1 MSYYAT
7 LYPPLDDDEL
17 DDFWCDGINPHVN
30 ELNYVKFNDM
40 EDLISQYG
48 ESTILNGD
56 SYTKTFYTDY
66 EVRYQVGPY
75 LDTKWSQG
83 DPYNR
88 MCNKIGDDNFIY
100 QTEDNRNA
108 GCVAIAVSQVLNF
121 HKYPSEANGRSFDWN
136 KINTVKG
143 FDPKRSPD
151 SIWNMGTLYEVA
163 SLVRSANIACKTQY
177 FFLSKK
183 NGSSTANRAKKALSN
198 EFGYQG
204 VKKENNFAESNI
216 EQALD
221 AGTLAI
227 VSGLRPCWY
236 KGHAWVIDGYRVY
249 VRDYRTVTYTDETYS
264 EVKDTQVLNSE
275 EIKYYHS
282 NFGWG
287 GAADG
292 YYLAKIFKTKDGPTA
307 KELIDDMYWDRNTGD
322 YNYTWAF
329 KTVTYNNP
337 N

>member
-1 MSYYAT
+1 MRKLFLLVSVIMLVACSTEYEHPAEEVKSVSQNSFKVSEEEAIERLEKMLSTFDPATRGKTRTIKEVVAYRSRFRKTRAYAAEIPDTLFYYVNFDNNEGFAVLAADERLEPIIALIDNGNYT
-7 LYPPLDDDEL
+7 PSEDDLNSFELLCDSIPPLDDDEL

-183 NGSSTANRAKKALSN
+183 NGSSTANRAKK
-198 EFGYQG
+198 
-204 VKKENNFAESNI
+204 NF
-216 EQALD
+216 
-221 AGTLAI
+221 
-227 VSGLRPCWY
+227 
-236 KGHAWVIDGYRVY
+236 
-249 VRDYRTVTYTDETYS
+249 
-264 EVKDTQVLNSE
+264 
-275 EIKYYHS
+275 IK
-282 NFGWG
+282 
-287 GAADG
+287 
-292 YYLAKIFKTKDGPTA
+292 
-307 KELIDDMYWDRNTGD
+307 
-322 YNYTWAF
+322 
-329 KTVTYNNP
+329 
-337 N
+337 